1 MSSQTRALPRGVAVG
16 YTRRV
21 RITDIP
27 MPPAVAA
34 RPRDERGYPVLAITP
49 WDGGTPRFAATG
61 TARSYICAVERLCSI
76 CGTPIAAGPV
86 WRVVSGAESDAIA
99 EAGPSFR
106 NGAATVEAPGHR
118 ECMLY
123 AAIACPYLAQPTARR
138 GQDSQMLD
146 VSRGFRRGAGGAVVG
161 FTTVESRYADVMMFR
176 FAGVA
181 EFLPHEEGA
190 DQLPALLAAI
200 AAAPVRVPGYPA
212 YLGTGEDLATARF
225 TELRSG
231 RMAL

>member
-1 MSSQTRALPRGVAVG
+1 
-16 YTRRV
+16 
-21 RITDIP
+21 

-49 WDGGTPRFAATG
+49 WEAGVPRFAATG

-76 CGTPIAAGPV
+76 CGTPIAAGPI
-86 WRVVSGAESDAIA
+86 WRVVSGAEADAIA
-99 EAGPSFR
+99 SAGPSFR
-106 NGAATVEAPGHR
+106 NAAATVEAPGHR

-138 GQDSQMLD
+138 GLDSPTLD

-161 FTTVESRYADVMMFR
+161 FATMDFRYADVMMFR
-176 FAGVA
+176 FAEVV

-190 DQLPALLAAI
+190 DQLPALLASI
-200 AAAPVRVPGYPA
+200 PSEPVPAFPA
-212 YLGTGEDLATARF
+212 YLGADEDLATARF
-225 TELRSG
+225 THLRSG
-231 RMAL
+231 RTAS